1 VRLLKQPCQRYGGN
15 LFLEMGDRGR
25 LEGHCLQCSHI
36 EPAENASSSLVGER
50 PLAADAT
57 GGGGTG
63 PGVGINEDGVLVQ
76 RRHHDQQAVL
86 SLYGIPYQ
94 RCQRALTQVQQ
105 DGLLLQEMLIPDCS

>member
-1 VRLLKQPCQRYGGN
+1 VTDEDWRGTVCNALTQSPCWMTGG
-15 LFLEMGDRGR
+15 
-25 LEGHCLQCSHI
+25 I
-36 EPAENASSSLVGER
+36 VVGER

-63 PGVGINEDGVLVQ
+63 PGVGIHEDGVLVQ